1 MSRKQINLY
10 QAEFRPAPVVLPAQS
25 LLLGVAAFTLGLL
38 ALSAWDGWRLA
49 RLRAETDQV
58 VARAEAVARQVEQ
71 AGVSVARTDPAII
84 AEAETLEARTR
95 ALQAAQA
102 AVASGALGGET
113 GFSAQFRAL
122 ARTTVPGAWLT
133 GVEIADRGRE
143 MNLHGRAVD
152 GESPARLIASLRREP
167 LFVGLSF
174 AALDVHPPQ
183 AAAGEPVPAQDKDKA
198 AAPAPFLEFSLTA
211 RLPEADAQG
220 PGHPA
225 AATGR
230 TP

>member
-10 QAEFRPAPVVLPAQS
+10 QAEFRPVPVALPAQS
-25 LLLGVAAFTLGLL
+25 LLAGVAAFTLGLL
-38 ALSAWDGWRLA
+38 LLYAWDAWRVA

-58 VARAEAVARQVEQ
+58 VARAEAVARQVEG
-71 AGVSVARTDPAII
+71 AAMGVARADPAIV
-84 AEAETLEARTR
+84 AQAAALEARTR
-95 ALQAAQA
+95 ALEAAQA
-102 AVASGALGGET
+102 AVAGGELGSET

-133 GVEIADRGRE
+133 RVEIAERGRAID
-143 MNLHGRAVD
+143 LHGRAVD

-174 AALDVHPPQ
+174 AALEVRPPQ
-183 AAAGEPVPAQDKDKA
+183 APAGEPVPGKTREAT
-198 AAPAPFLEFSLTA
+198 APRFLEFSLTA
-211 RLPEADAQG
+211 RLPETAI
-220 PGHPA
+220 PGQPPA
-225 AATGR
+225 AAGR